1 MIIVQIEH
9 AVPNFDNWKAA
20 FDSDPV
26 NRKQSGVRRYQV
38 LRPIDNPNYAMVDL
52 EFDTSNEAEAFL
64 TAMRALWQRV
74 EGTLIETP
82 RVRMVSVVES
92 QQL

>member
-26 NRKQSGVRRYQV
+26 NRKQSGVRCYQV
-38 LRPIDNPNYAMVDL
+38 LRPIDNHNYAIIDL

-64 TAMRALWQRV
+64 VAMRTLWQRV
-74 EGTLIETP
+74 AATLIETP
-82 RVRMVSVVES
+82 RVRMIEVVERK
-92 QQL
+92 QY